1 MWYYLGI
8 FWKSKYLQRRCGLW
22 NDFVEPIAIGPGRI
36 GCQFLVEQN
45 ATGIAF
51 HHIFVWGP
59 CFWLCTRCLHLSSI
73 SFSVASSF
81 SHNSSRTTQT
91 IFHKIWIHNLT
102 HTPQPTTQITMNFFH
117 TTCQMT
123 NLLTDFNSNTAD
135 FWQLWLS
142 HNPFLNTTL
151 TCHNI
156 SPLFYTRSPLTT
168 IILTHTSSHK
178 TALISPKKTN
188 QLIFNPDTIP
198 HNCQTSS
205 ILTQLTTQ
213 LAWTHERTF
222 ALQAQLLV
230 HMDVHLSGN
239 CGNFSVWGLLA
250 RAWEPLRPGCFSCR
264 CLFVAPVGLL
274 CLPFVFSVLCCFHN
288 EFSDTLCRSMYTYN
302 KN

>member
-73 SFSVASSF
+73 SFSVASSI

-142 HNPFLNTTL
+142 HNPLINTTL
-151 TCHNI
+151 TCQNI
-156 SPLFYTRSPLTT
+156 SSLFYTRSPLTT
-168 IILTHTSSHK
+168 IILTHT
-178 TALISPKKTN
+178 A
-188 QLIFNPDTIP
+188 
-198 HNCQTSS
+198 
-205 ILTQLTTQ
+205 
-213 LAWTHERTF
+213 
-222 ALQAQLLV
+222 
-230 HMDVHLSGN
+230 
-239 CGNFSVWGLLA
+239 
-250 RAWEPLRPGCFSCR
+250 
-264 CLFVAPVGLL
+264 
-274 CLPFVFSVLCCFHN
+274 
-288 EFSDTLCRSMYTYN
+288 
-302 KN
+302 